1 MSIAKTIPFIVL
13 MVKSGQMKLH
23 VRWRTHKNH
32 EPKQT
37 VLPKNARLTADVFI
51 CLGLLFERSEKLHR
65 GRVVMREEGAFAFI

>member
-23 VRWRTHKNH
+23 VRWRTHKSH

-37 VLPKNARLTADVFI
+37 VLPKNAHLTADVFI
-51 CLGLLFERSEKLHR
+51 VWVFYL
-65 GRVVMREEGAFAFI
+65 REVRNFTVDGS

>member
-23 VRWRTHKNH
+23 VRWRTHKSH

-37 VLPKNARLTADVFI
+37 ALPKDARLTADVFI
-51 CLGLLFERSEKLHR
+51 VWVFYL
-65 GRVVMREEGAFAFI
+65 REVRNFTVDGS